1 VSTPSNSAATLRTTT
16 SRRAAIGWSLLLIGV
31 VVVASA
37 AAMRP
42 RTLASLGPVELE
54 TRSEF
59 SHIRIRRANQMRT
72 MSFVRDSGEEVVE
85 SQVNLQRPHEL
96 AVTYTRYMFLSY
108 LFRPQP
114 KKVLIVGLGGG
125 GMIHF
130 LKHHDPQLQVD
141 VVEIDPV
148 VVKLAADY
156 FGVRSEGN
164 VRIITEDA
172 FKLLAETP
180 EKYDVIYMDA
190 FLKPSDDTDAT
201 GVPLKLK
208 TEEFYRGVQAK
219 LTSDGVMAFNV
230 NGHRDLADDLE
241 ALRRAFGQSYV
252 FDLPEK
258 NGVVVIGTLAA
269 ERVPY
274 ATLLERAGELGQR
287 FRTGYSYADMV
298 RRLEK

>member
-1 VSTPSNSAATLRTTT
+1 MKTPAATSAQPAV
-16 SRRAAIGWSLLLIGV
+16 SRRATLVWSLVLIGV
-31 VVVASA
+31 VVIASA
-37 AAMRP
+37 AGMRP

-54 TRSEF
+54 TRSDF
-59 SHIRIRRANQMRT
+59 SHIRIRRLNQLRT

-85 SQVNLQRPHEL
+85 SQVHLQRPHEL
-96 AVTYTRYMFLSY
+96 VVTYTRYMFLSY

-141 VVEIDPV
+141 VVEIDPA

-172 FKLLAETP
+172 FKLLAETD
-180 EKYDVIYMDA
+180 ERYDVIYMDA
-190 FLKPSDDTDAT
+190 FLKPSADTDAT

-208 TEEFYRGVQAK
+208 TEQFYRGVQSR
-219 LTSDGVMAFNV
+219 LTPDGVMAFNI

-258 NGVVVIGTLAA
+258 NGVVAIGTLAT

-274 ATLLERAGELGQR
+274 ATLLARAGELGQR